1 VRKFIIVVLVVV
13 TLAVAADFGAAAF
26 AEHTVAEQLRQ
37 RLGLPSDPSVRITGF
52 PFLTQALAGQYSA
65 IDVRA
70 SGVSVGSLH
79 DLDVEATLHDVEAP
93 LPEVTSGQLSSV
105 QAARVEGR
113 VRIKDR
119 DLGRAIGIDDLRI
132 QQPTDQELTELPSGT
147 GLRRTSAGNAAAGL
161 SAPPKDG
168 GTRAPVR
175 MVATITLAGQR
186 TEVIAIGVIELTDG
200 LVRITTSDVRLSPE
214 GLGAVNLPRG
224 IRQSLLKELSTDVKP
239 GSLPFA
245 ATPTRVWV
253 QDGSVVV
260 EGTASNVTLGQA
272 GPSSALAPSHIS
284 SLTGDRTEYSTP
296 L

>member
-13 TLAVAADFGAAAF
+13 TLAVAADFGAAAV

-105 QAARVEGR
+105 RAAWVEGR

-132 QQPTDQELTELPSGT
+132 QQPTDQELTELPPGAQ
-147 GLRRTSAGNAAAGL
+147 LRRTSAGDATM
-161 SAPPKDG
+161 

-200 LVRITTSDVRLSPE
+200 LVRITTSDVRLSPQ

-224 IRQSLLKELSTDVKP
+224 IRQSLLRELSTDVKP

-272 GPSSALAPSHIS
+272 GS
-284 SLTGDRTEYSTP
+284 R
-296 L
+296 